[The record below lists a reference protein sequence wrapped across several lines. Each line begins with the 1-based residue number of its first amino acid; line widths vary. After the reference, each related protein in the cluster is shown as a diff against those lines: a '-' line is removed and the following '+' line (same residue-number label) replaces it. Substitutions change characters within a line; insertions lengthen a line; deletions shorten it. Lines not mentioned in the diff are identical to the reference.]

1 MFGQDTAT
9 LVESPTG
16 DVEETTRGNGV
27 IMAAEMRWHSIACIF
42 PMLADDELAALA
54 DDIRNHGQ
62 RDPIV
67 LFEGQV
73 LDGRNRWLA
82 CKMAGV
88 KPTTK
93 EFSGTKR
100 EALAFVWSAG
110 AMRRDLKPGQKAAAN
125 ADREVLDAEYAAEL
139 EAIRKAA
146 SAKQKKGKADPIQ
159 TIVEGQ
165 ADKRTTDHKI
175 AESIGTNRT
184 YVNDARKV
192 REKRPDLHEQVKAGK
207 MTIPQAKTEIKRQ
220 EKRKELEVKAA
231 EVMESTADQ
240 PMWSLIN
247 ADVMEGLKQVRD
259 DHGPARLIF
268 ADPPYNIGV
277 QYGDH
282 HNDSMDDAEFVDWCL
297 NWTRLA
303 CDCLTD
309 DGSLWLM
316 INDEYAADF
325 VTNARDCGLTMRAWI
340 KWYETFGVNCSNN
353 FNRTS
358 RHILY
363 FVMDEDNF
371 VFNETEV
378 LRPSDRQTKYGDSRA
393 QSSGKILDDVWQIP
407 RLTGTSSER
416 LPDFPTQLPLEL
428 VSRIVR
434 VASEPGDLIV
444 DPFNGSGTTGVAAI
458 TSQRKYV
465 GIDASK
471 DYINAASSRLRGAK

>member
-1 MFGQDTAT
+1 MG
-9 LVESPTG
+9 
-16 DVEETTRGNGV
+16 
-27 IMAAEMRWHSIACIF
+27 AEMRWHSIACIF

-54 DDIRNHGQ
+54 DDIRNYGQ
-62 RDPIV
+62 REPIV

-88 KPTTK
+88 KPITK

-100 EALAFVWSAG
+100 EALAFAWS
-110 AMRRDLKPGQKAAAN
+110 MNKERRQASSSQLAI
-125 ADREVLDAEYAAEL
+125 ADAERAKLDDEYAAEL
-139 EAIRKAA
+139 EAMKRKAA
-146 SAKQKKGKADPIQ
+146 SNAGRPSKMVTNDCNHKPKSPIEKQA
-159 TIVEGQ
+159 
-165 ADKRTTDHKI
+165 ASTDHKR
-175 AESIGTNRT
+175 AEAAGTNRT
-184 YVNDARKV
+184 YIKAADAIV
-192 REKRPDLHEQVKAGK
+192 ESRPDLAEKVKSGA
-207 MTIPQAKTEIKRQ
+207 MTIPQAKTEMRRQ
-220 EKRKELEVKAA
+220 EKRQELEVKAA
-231 EVMESTADQ
+231 EVKESSSDQ
-240 PMWSLIN
+240 AMWSLIN
-247 ADVMEGLKQVRD
+247 ADVMEGLQQVRD

-277 QYGDH
+277 EYGDH
-282 HNDSMDDAEFVDWCL
+282 HDDKMDDAEFVDWCL
-297 NWTRLA
+297 QWTRLA

-416 LPDFPTQLPLEL
+416 IPDFPTQLPIEL

-434 VASEPGDLIV
+434 VASEPGDLVV

-458 TSQRKYV
+458 TGQRRYI

-471 DYINAASSRLRGAK
+471 DFVSAASLRLRGVK